1 MQFHLV
7 TAAHPSWSTPFFAL
21 LRSLQQLWT
30 LGPTAQ
36 MQLSNL
42 SSYFTLSCEN
52 ILSHLLSAPVGLQSL
67 EACKLAQGQR
77 TQKSLFPNVGHYV
90 ALQVTA
96 LTIPTQTRSMPTS
109 LLNSQELHGS
119 KIPGFLLELLFRVL
133 TMGQCR

>member
-1 MQFHLV
+1 
-7 TAAHPSWSTPFFAL
+7 
-21 LRSLQQLWT
+21 
-30 LGPTAQ
+30 

-77 TQKSLFPNVGHYV
+77 TQTSLFPNVGQNV

-96 LTIPTQTRSMPTS
+96 LTIPSQMQSMATS
-109 LLNSQELHGS
+109 HHESQELHGS
-119 KIPGFLLELLFRVL
+119 KILGF
-133 TMGQCR
+133 